1 MQNPAG
7 KKLYKEK
14 KSLKAGK
21 KRLAKR
27 AKEVIVMLDQ
37 KGFSPV
43 IAVVLMV
50 AVAVAAAV
58 IAYLWGIGLLSGI
71 IAGSDTGQITG
82 TAAVSIEAIS
92 STDNNVLIRCKGDI
106 TEITDV
112 YVTRSPGNIERF
124 NASST
129 VSCTAGGTALVYLDD
144 TKLSGGTFDVNVGH
158 VVRVV
163 GSNNAEAIK
172 TA

>member
-71 IAGSDTGQITG
+71 IASLDTGEVTQ
-82 TAAVSIEAIS
+82 TATIAIENIDAG
-92 STDNNVLIRCKGDI
+92 NNVITLRCKGDI
-106 TEITDV
+106 TTIQQ
-112 YVTRSPGNIERF
+112 I
-124 NASST
+124 
-129 VSCTAGGTALVYLDD
+129 
-144 TKLSGGTFDVNVGH
+144 
-158 VVRVV
+158 
-163 GSNNAEAIK
+163 
-172 TA
+172 